1 MAKIH
6 IKNKIDGKYMKISS
20 RVKKKKIQKNTKE
33 QEVRTIR
40 ILI

>member
-1 MAKIH
+1 M
-6 IKNKIDGKYMKISS
+6 DGKYMKIF
-20 RVKKKKIQKNTKE
+20 RVTKKKTHTKE